1 MEKTLIHRSD
11 RIIITT
17 VDIIDELGIQG
28 LTTKEIARRQEM
40 SEATLFRHFKSKNEL
55 LLSVLDYY
63 SKFDSDIFLSIKMKS
78 LKPKEAIIYFVE
90 SFVTYYENYPAITAI
105 TQAFDI
111 MRYDAELEDKIKDI
125 FVKRMDVMK
134 SLIDTAKE
142 AKIINMNTNSET
154 LADIIISTCNGICLK
169 WRIYKQSFSLSNK
182 TLYAVNMLLD
192 SFSM

>member
-1 MEKTLIHRSD
+1 MDITLIHRSD

-17 VDIIDELGIQG
+17 IDIIDELGIQG

-40 SEATLFRHFKSKNEL
+40 SEATLFRHFRSKNEL

-63 SKFDSDIFLSIKMKS
+63 AKFDSDIFLSIKMKA

-105 TQAFDI
+105 TQAFDV
-111 MRYDAELEDKIKDI
+111 MKYDAELEEKIKYI
-125 FVKRMDVMK
+125 FAKRLEVMK

-142 AKIINMNTNSET
+142 AQMITLSADSES

-169 WRIYKQSFSLSNK
+169 WRIYNKSFSLSNK

-192 SFSM
+192 TFSM